1 MAVAGVAGV
10 AGLYVDSGVAAIV
23 GVAAIAAIAAIT
35 AITAITAINGTE
47 GWRMFWVTTLVW
59 SRTRRHVDMHCAP
72 HSPTVGA
79 HTVFI
84 ESERFI
90 ERNARGVQ
98 GVVDR
103 FRQRRPA

>member
-23 GVAAIAAIAAIT
+23 GVAAIAAIA
-35 AITAITAINGTE
+35 AITAINGTE